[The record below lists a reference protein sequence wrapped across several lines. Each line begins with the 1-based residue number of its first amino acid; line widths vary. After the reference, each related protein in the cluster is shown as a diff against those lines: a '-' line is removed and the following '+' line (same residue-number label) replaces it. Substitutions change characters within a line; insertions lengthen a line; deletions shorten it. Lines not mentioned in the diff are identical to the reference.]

1 MSIAQEQALTDVL
14 VEGGAHFELLPHR
27 HTETARAEAR
37 ALGLELDEVAKTVIV
52 RTPNGYV
59 RVVVPA
65 SGRVDLGKLRALL
78 GTEGVEG
85 VIRLATE
92 SELAAAYPGFD
103 LGAVPPSAA
112 RQETPWFSTSRSPGM
127 CGSSSRPAPTRSRC
141 G

>member
-92 SELAAAYPGFD
+92 SELAAASRNARDRSGRSTRRR
-103 LGAVPPSAA
+103 LLRLRAASAGA
-112 RQETPWFSTSRSPGM
+112 G
-127 CGSSSRPAPTRSRC
+127 RSRTARAD
-141 G
+141 